1 MSPKLSIVTSLT
13 TTALV
18 ACGAIV
24 TARSGVEAPA
34 AVAGAEAAPGSTSV
48 AARAAGR
55 LELLTPDN
63 CALVLIDHQPQMAF
77 GVQSIDRQLL
87 KNNVVALAKSAKAF
101 GVPTVLTAVASKTFS
116 GPIWP
121 EVQAVFPDQVPVE
134 RTSMNSWDN
143 ADFRAA
149 IEATGRK
156 KILIAALWTEVC
168 LTMPTL
174 EMLAEGY
181 EIYFVE
187 DACGGTSAA
196 AHDMAIAWITQAG
209 AVPLTW
215 QQTLLEWQRDWSR
228 GETYAATTGIAK
240 EHGGAYGMGIRY
252 AKEMFG
258 ASEGH
263 DGK

>member
-1 MSPKLSIVTSLT
+1 MKLLHGTLT
-13 TTALV
+13 TLSTVTLL
-18 ACGAIV
+18 ACG
-24 TARSGVEAPA
+24 TAV
-34 AVAGAEAAPGSTSV
+34 SV
-48 AARAAGR
+48 SHSRAAGGEASGLVTTATAAGK

-87 KNNVVALAKSAKAF
+87 KNNTVALARSAKAH
-101 GVPTVLTAVASKTFS
+101 GVPTILTAVASKTFS

-121 EVQAVFPDQVPVE
+121 EIQAAFPDQEPIE

-143 ADFRAA
+143 AAFRAA

-156 KILIAALWTEVC
+156 KIVIAALWTEVC

-187 DACGGTSAA
+187 DACGGTSQA
-196 AHDMAIAWITQAG
+196 AHDMAIQRITQAG
-209 AVPLTW
+209 AVPMTW
-215 QQTLLEWQRDWSR
+215 QQTLLEWQRDWAR
-228 GETYAATTGIAK
+228 QETYAATTGIAR
-240 EHGGAYGMGIRY
+240 EFGGAYGMGIDY
-252 AKEMFG
+252 AKAMFG
-258 ASEGH
+258 GHEG
-263 DGK
+263 K

>member
-1 MSPKLSIVTSLT
+1 MKPTQSLVTSLST
-13 TTALV
+13 AALV
-18 ACGAIV
+18 ACGAMWSV
-24 TARSGVEAPA
+24 DHATRSDA
-34 AVAGAEAAPGSTSV
+34 AEPTI
-48 AARAAGR
+48 RAISASGK
-55 LELLTPDN
+55 LELLTPKN

-77 GVQSIDRQLL
+77 GVQSIDRQIL
-87 KNNVVALAKSAKAF
+87 KNNVIGLAKSAKAH

-121 EVQAVFPDQVPVE
+121 EILEVFPGQEPIE

-143 ADFRAA
+143 AEFRAA

-174 EMLAEGY
+174 EMIAAGY

-187 DACGGTSAA
+187 DACGGTSVN
-196 AHDMAIAWITQAG
+196 AHEMAIERIVQAG

-215 QQTLLEWQRDWSR
+215 QQVLLEWQRDWAR

-252 AKEMFG
+252 AKDMFG
-258 ASEGH
+258 GSEG
-263 DGK
+263 DGHR